1 MRTSNLIVILTVA
14 GILSG
19 CAPGEDPQVT
29 AWREQILVPDEPTGA
44 VTIADAR
51 QHVDEQPEIVLIG
64 RVGVEDVPQWWD
76 KGRAT
81 LLMSEGYPGSD
92 YNPGPDHDPQTCPFC
107 RWKWKFEE
115 SMAAIAFVDS
125 DDNVIP
131 VDVRT
136 LLKVSEGDVIVVR
149 GTGSLDESGILNV
162 AATGVYLHKRD

>member
-1 MRTSNLIVILTVA
+1 VRTWSLIAVLTIA
-14 GILSG
+14 WTFSG
-19 CAPGEDPQVT
+19 CMPGEDPQVVQ
-29 AWREQILVPDEPTGA
+29 WREQILLPDEPTGA

-64 RVGVEDVPQWWD
+64 RVGVQDIPQWWEKD
-76 KGRAT
+76 RAT

-115 SMAAIAFVDS
+115 SMAAIAFVDAAG
-125 DDNVIP
+125 DVIP

-136 LLKVSEGDVIVVR
+136 LLKLTEEDVVVVR

-162 AATGVYLHKRD
+162 TATGVFVRKRN